1 MSYGPPVETVPRRSV
16 LAVPG
21 SNVRMLEKAR
31 GIAADEVFLDLEDA
45 VAPAAKQDARGLV
58 VDALRADGWGEQL
71 RVVRVNAWSTEWT
84 HRDVI
89 AVVEGAGDRVDAFL
103 LPKVQSAEEVVA
115 TDLLLTQLERALGL
129 PSGGIGLEVQIE
141 SARGLVAVDA
151 IAAASPRARALV
163 LGPADLIADLGTRTA
178 VVGEQPAG
186 YESGDAYHYPL
197 MRILVAARA
206 AGLQAIDGPY
216 LRVRDLDG
224 MRRAAGRSAAL
235 GYDGVW
241 CVHPDQVPVA
251 NELFT
256 PRQEDYDHA
265 ELVLAAYAWHTSTAG
280 GQRGAVMLSDEML
293 DEASRAM
300 AGRVAAQGRAAGLVA
315 RESFVPPPR

>member
-1 MSYGPPVETVPRRSV
+1 VETARRSV

-21 SNVRMLEKAR
+21 SNARMLEKAR
-31 GIAADEVFLDLEDA
+31 GVEADEVFLDLEDA
-45 VAPAAKQDARGLV
+45 VAPAAKADARQLV
-58 VDALRADGWGEQL
+58 VAALRADGWGDQL

-89 AVVEGAGDRVDAFL
+89 DVVEGAGGRLHALV
-103 LPKVQSAEEVVA
+103 LPKVQAPEEVVA

-129 PSGGIGLEVQIE
+129 PVGGIGLEVQIE
-141 SARGLVAVDA
+141 AARGLVAVDA
-151 IAAASPRARALV
+151 IAAASPRTRALV
-163 LGPADLIADLGTRTA
+163 LGPADLIADLGTRTSA
-178 VVGEQPAG
+178 VGEQPDG
-186 YESGDAYHYPL
+186 YDRGDAYHYAL

-206 AGLQAIDGPY
+206 RGLQAIDGPY

-224 MRRAAGRSAAL
+224 MRRVAGRSAAL

-251 NELFT
+251 NEVFT
-256 PRQEDYDHA
+256 PRQEAYDHA
-265 ELVLAAYAWHTSTAG
+265 ELVLAAYAWHTSLAG
-280 GQRGAVMLSDEML
+280 GRRGAVLLGEEML

-300 AGRVAAQGRAAGLVA
+300 AQRVAAKGRAAGLVS
-315 RESFVPPPR
+315 RETFVPPDA